1 MTYLLLIAVAVLEI
15 LESIV
20 RRITGRPWPEE
31 GEEEL

>member
-20 RRITGRPWPEE
+20 RRITGRPRPEDE
-31 GEEEL
+31 DEEC

>member
-20 RRITGRPWPEE
+20 RRITGRLWPDDEDD
-31 GEEEL
+31 